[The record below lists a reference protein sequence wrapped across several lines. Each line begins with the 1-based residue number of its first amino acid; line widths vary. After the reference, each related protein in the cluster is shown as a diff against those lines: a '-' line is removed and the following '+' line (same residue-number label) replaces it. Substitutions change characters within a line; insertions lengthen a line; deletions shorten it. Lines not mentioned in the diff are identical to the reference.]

1 MAKPVLL
8 AVDDDVS
15 VLRSVERDLSKK
27 YAKDFRIVGA
37 DSGAAA
43 LKTLEALHVRGDPV
57 ALLLV
62 DQRMPSMTG
71 VELLEKALPL
81 FPGAKRVLLTA
92 YADTDAAI
100 RAINS
105 ARLDYY
111 LTKPW
116 DPPEEK
122 LYPILGDLLDD
133 WRASFRPPF
142 EGIRVLGTRWSAD
155 AHRVRD
161 FLARNQVPF
170 KFLDVEADPE
180 AQKIFASAGAKA
192 SELPLVL
199 LQDGTRLASPDNL
212 EIAEKVGLRTKAALE
227 FYDLVV
233 VGAGPAGLA
242 AAVYG
247 ACDGLKVLVIER
259 EAPGGQAGMSSR
271 IENYLG
277 FPSGIS
283 GADLARRAA
292 TQAARF
298 GAETLTSQEA
308 VSIRIADP
316 YRIVQLSGGAEVA
329 CHAVLVASGVSY
341 RRLDVPGLEPLAGRG
356 VYYGAALTEA
366 IACTDQAVFVVGG
379 GNSAGQGAI
388 HLADHAAAVTM
399 LVRAPNITAT
409 MSHYLVDRIGRH
421 ERIRLR
427 TGTRIV
433 AAEGDESLRALV
445 IADET
450 GATERADASALFLFI
465 GAVPRTDWLP
475 PEVLRTNGF
484 VLTGGDL
491 PRVGDRPRGWTL
503 DRDPFLLETSVPGIF
518 AAGDVRWSSTKRVA
532 TAVGE
537 GSMAVRF
544 VHEYLASR

>member
-1 MAKPVLL
+1 MAKPVLF
-8 AVDDDVS
+8 AVDDEPT
-15 VLRSVERDLSKK
+15 VLRAVERDLSKK
-27 YAKDFRIVGA
+27 WAKDFRILGA
-37 DSGAAA
+37 DSGAKALAA
-43 LKTLEALHVRGDPV
+43 LEELHVRGDPV

-62 DQRMPSMTG
+62 DQRMPGMTG
-71 VELLEKALPL
+71 VELLEKAVPL
-81 FPGAKRVLLTA
+81 FPAAKRVLLTA

-100 RAINS
+100 RAINH

-111 LTKPW
+111 LLKPW

-122 LYPILGDLLDD
+122 LYPILGDLLED
-133 WRASFRPPF
+133 WRASFHPPF
-142 EGIRVLGTRWSAD
+142 EGIRVLGTRWSAE

-170 KFLDVEADPE
+170 KFYDVEADPE
-180 AQKIFASAGAKA
+180 AKRLAASAGAKPA
-192 SELPLVL
+192 DLPLVL
-199 LQDGTRLASPDNL
+199 LPDGARLASPENR
-212 EIAEKVGLRTKAALE
+212 EIAEKVGLRTKATLD

-247 ACDGLKVLVIER
+247 ACDGLKVLVIESQ
-259 EAPGGQAGMSSR
+259 APGGQAGMSSR

-277 FPSGIS
+277 FPAGLS

-298 GAETLTSQEA
+298 GAETLTSQEV
-308 VSIRIADP
+308 VSIRAADP
-316 YRIVQLSGGAEVA
+316 YRIVKLSGGAEIA
-329 CHAVLVASGVSY
+329 CHVVLVATGVSY
-341 RRLDVPGLEPLAGRG
+341 RKLDVPGIESLTGRG

-366 IACTDQAVFVVGG
+366 IACSEQSVYVVGG

-388 HLADHAAAVTM
+388 HLADHAATVTM
-399 LVRAPNITAT
+399 LIRGPSLAQT
-409 MSHYLVDRIGRH
+409 MSHYLVDRIERH
-421 ERIRLR
+421 PKIRVRTNARI
-427 TGTRIV
+427 TSV
-433 AAEGDESLRALV
+433 EGEESLRAIV
-445 IADET
+445 IE
-450 GATERADASALFLFI
+450 GEGGSERAAAGAVFLFI

-475 PEVLRTNGF
+475 PEVARVDGF

-491 PRVGDRPRGWTL
+491 PRTGTRPRGWTL
-503 DRDPFLLETSVPGIF
+503 EREPFLLETSVPGIF
-518 AAGDVRWSSTKRVA
+518 AAGDVRWGSTKRVA

-544 VHEYLASR
+544 VHEYMASR